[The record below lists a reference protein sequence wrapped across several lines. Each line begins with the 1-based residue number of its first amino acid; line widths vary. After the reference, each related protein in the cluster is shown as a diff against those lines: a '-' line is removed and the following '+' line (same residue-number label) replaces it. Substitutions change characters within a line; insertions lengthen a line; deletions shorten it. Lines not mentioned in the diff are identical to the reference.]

1 MKRERGIAGVLLG
14 ICLLLTACQPTPE
27 KEIIVQKDTLSIIT
41 ADGAVAT
48 GGEEGEKRDLSA
60 YSVPERYCYETEDT
74 SGRVHLQV
82 DAEVVMPEGEH
93 MPVARISPRPFTE
106 KDAKKLYEALM
117 SDTVSIAPNG
127 PRFKGYWQPA
137 LDELIEQKNSGKWDM
152 KYATEEDLDAAIGE
166 VVKKMAVEPDEPI
179 PVSPAFSFTRYDRS
193 EEIALWGVRKGLH
206 LATLDFSNSTD
217 AQDAGAGSQAAYV
230 RNVWNSNEFSSVRN
244 SYTSDILW
252 EAQASGATFSSPTIS
267 PEDGRK
273 IAEEAMEQAG
283 FMEEYTFAGERVIPL
298 YETLED
304 RNETCKNVYEF
315 MYTRCVLGVAETF
328 TNTAVAL
335 GTDDLTVMC
344 PWHYERIRIFVDD
357 EGIYALLWD
366 SPSAVEVLYEDVAL
380 LPFEQIQSIFEA
392 QFMLRYGA
400 FTTDKTGGKYEIK
413 EVKLGLMRIC
423 EKDHTTNALLVPV
436 WDFFGTCTGEDGSVK
451 GLDGFD
457 SWLTINA
464 IDGSIIDRQSGY

>member
-1 MKRERGIAGVLLG
+1 MKKSVCMIIAGM
-14 ICLLLTACQPTPE
+14 LLLLCTACQPTPE
-27 KEIIVQKDTLSIIT
+27 EEIIVQKDTLSIIT
-41 ADGAVAT
+41 AGEAAAT
-48 GGEEGEKRDLSA
+48 GGKEGEKASLST

-82 DAEVVMPEGEH
+82 DAEVVMPEGER
-93 MPVARISPRPFTE
+93 MPVARISPRPFSE
-106 KDAKKLYEALM
+106 EDAKKLYKALM
-117 SDTVSIAPNG
+117 ADAVSIAPNG

-137 LDELIEQKNSGKWDM
+137 LDELMEQKNSGKRDM

-179 PVSPAFSFTRYDRS
+179 PISPVFSFTRYDRS
-193 EEIALWGVRKGLH
+193 EEITLWGVRKGLY

-217 AQDAGAGSQAAYV
+217 TQDAGAGSQAAYV

-252 EAQASGATFSSPTIS
+252 EAQTSGATFSSPAIS

-283 FMEEYTFAGERVIPL
+283 LMEEYTFTGERVIPL

-304 RNETCKNVYEF
+304 REGTYKNVYEYL
-315 MYTRCVLGVAETF
+315 YTRCVLGVAETF

-335 GTDDLTVMC
+335 GTDDLAVMR

-366 SPSAVEVLYEDVAL
+366 SPSRLEVLYEDVAL
-380 LPFEQIQSIFEA
+380 MPFEQIQSIFEA

-400 FTTDKTGGKYEIK
+400 FTADNGGGRYEIQA
-413 EVKLGLMRIC
+413 VKLGLMRIC

-436 WDFFGTCTGEDGSVK
+436 WDFFGTYTGEDGSVK

-464 IDGSIIDRQSGY
+464 IDGSIIDRSTGY